1 MANWVY
7 PVAQEITGTTKIK
20 EADNKIQAAMDDLN
34 DWANNTGAYSPNLG
48 ASFNYTTVSAMTD
61 VLLTSIAVNDGL
73 RWNGTDFVNTPMY
86 NRSELYN
93 RTEQDN
99 RYIQLTGN
107 QTVAGVK
114 TFSNG
119 IVSSVTGNVTGNVT
133 GDITGNITGSS
144 GSCTGNSA
152 TSTKLATAR
161 TISLAGDISG
171 SASFDGS
178 SNISITAAVA
188 DDSHNHNTLTGLSA
202 SIAELNYTD
211 GVTSNIQTQINTA
224 NSSIAS
230 LSTSKADL
238 ASPTLSG
245 TPLAPTASVSTDN
258 TQIATTAFVRD
269 IIPAGIISMWSGS
282 IASIPSGWALC
293 NGTNGTPNLVDRFV
307 ICAGSAYN
315 VGATGGS
322 KDAIVVSHSHTITST
337 ATALS
342 STARIDLAN
351 PFNADGTRFTYSE
364 LGNRPGLDWA
374 SGSQSR
380 VSLNLDHNH
389 AISSSAS
396 TTGSS
401 GTDANLPPYL
411 ALAYIMKL

>member
-20 EADNKIQAAMDDLN
+20 EADNKIQAAMDDLS

-48 ASFNYTTVSAMTD
+48 ASFNYTTISAMTD
-61 VLLTSIAVNDGL
+61 VLLTSIATDDGL

-86 NRSELYN
+86 NKSQVYNKTEL
-93 RTEQDN
+93 D
-99 RYIQLTGN
+99 
-107 QTVAGVK
+107 A
-114 TFSNG
+114 
-119 IVSSVTGNVTGNVT
+119 
-133 GDITGNITGSS
+133 
-144 GSCTGNSA
+144 
-152 TSTKLATAR
+152 
-161 TISLAGDISG
+161 SLALK
-171 SASFDGS
+171 A
-178 SNISITAAVA
+178 
-188 DDSHNHNTLTGLSA
+188 TLL
-202 SIAELNYTD
+202 
-211 GVTSNIQTQINTA
+211 
-224 NSSIAS
+224 
-230 LSTSKADL
+230 
-238 ASPTLSG
+238 SPTLTG

-282 IASIPSGWALC
+282 IVSIPSGWALC
-293 NGTNGTPNLVDRFV
+293 DGNNGTPNLLDRFV
-307 ICAGSAYN
+307 ISAGSTYN
-315 VGATGGS
+315 VGATGGN

-396 TTGSS
+396 TEGSS
-401 GTDANLPPYL
+401 GTNANLPPYL